1 MLFIVIAWLRFAI
14 PWTTSGVITMS
25 EPSSSSPVI
34 LELVKAIWG
43 EKEGAGSRKKY

>member
-1 MLFIVIAWLRFAI
+1 MLFIVIAWLRFAM

-34 LELVKAIWG
+34 LESVKAMWG
-43 EKEGAGSRKKY
+43 KKEEAGSMKKY